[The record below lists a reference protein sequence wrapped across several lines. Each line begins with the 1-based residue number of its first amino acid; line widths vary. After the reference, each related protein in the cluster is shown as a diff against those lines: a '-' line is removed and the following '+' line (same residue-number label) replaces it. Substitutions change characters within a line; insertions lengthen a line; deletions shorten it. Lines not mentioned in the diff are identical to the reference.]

1 MSFPKQAISVRVGEN
16 DLYNLRQLAQRLGV
30 RDSDVIRVAIKILLN
45 KLSPLHDLSV
55 TGKSLVP
62 VFLENGSDLFRY
74 FELDA
79 ARLFS
84 LINDNATEDSKLDME
99 DVQLLAM
106 SGIQKSYLR
115 WKLERNTGSS
125 KGGQAKV
132 PSASDGQSSLE
143 GDDSDLENALRHHFY
158 AKYVS
163 DNK

>member
-1 MSFPKQAISVRVGEN
+1 MSTTKQAVSVRVGET
-16 DLYNLRQLAQRLGV
+16 DLNNLRQLAQRLGV

-79 ARLFS
+79 PRLFS
-84 LINDNATEDSKLDME
+84 IINDNASEESKLEME

-115 WKLERNTGSS
+115 WKLDRTTDVPRERSGKSSSAGSKNAEGEVEES
-125 KGGQAKV
+125 E
-132 PSASDGQSSLE
+132 LE
-143 GDDSDLENALRHHFY
+143 EALRQHFY
-158 AKYVS
+158 NKYVS
-163 DNK
+163 ANR